1 MWHNTIYIYFLYLY
15 FRTFFK
21 FKIRILLITTHTFH
35 IIYLFVYLYMY
46 RRKCTNKNV
55 NLHVKFL
62 KDKTRSS
69 WRIII
74 IVCCCLS
81 RSVSFGDTKKRKGIY
96 CAAEAQPARA
106 NGVAVR
112 ASLILIYLFR
122 FQTENRLRK
131 VYMGST
137 IIRRAIAQW
146 DVECRV
152 EISLDRGPA
161 RAPAVYRLGFC
172 EYIMHIANKH
182 TQQHLIYVNI
192 MRKEGKLTRIR
203 LR

>member
-74 IVCCCLS
+74 IVCCCLT
-81 RSVSFGDTKKRKGIY
+81 RSVSETQRSAKVFIVQQRRSQHVRTASRSEQVWFWYIY
-96 CAAEAQPARA
+96 FVFKPKTDCGKYIWEARSSDARSPS
-106 NGVAVR
+106 GTWSVEWK
-112 ASLILIYLFR
+112 YL
-122 FQTENRLRK
+122 
-131 VYMGST
+131 
-137 IIRRAIAQW
+137 
-146 DVECRV
+146 
-152 EISLDRGPA
+152 
-161 RAPAVYRLGFC
+161 
-172 EYIMHIANKH
+172 
-182 TQQHLIYVNI
+182 
-192 MRKEGKLTRIR
+192 
-203 LR
+203 